1 MKHLTKRPYINL
13 SCITLS
19 CLTGAL
25 LLLAA
30 PMDARAEHN
39 MMHDVVHSVVGD
51 HPLPDDI
58 AGKYYMEYEQ
68 REPCQYYRVV
78 PPSLMAVPVCDRTV
92 AADGPMKLL
101 PVVAS
106 YTIYFD
112 FDKSNIRKN
121 QWGVLDQVV
130 REMNVYHPTQVT
142 VVGHTDTSGSMD
154 YNRTLSAKRADS
166 VSKELTA
173 RNIAN
178 FYLDEQAMGEENLAV
193 PTPDGTRLEENRR
206 VVIQFRK

>member
-1 MKHLTKRPYINL
+1 MKTMYKSLTMVAVL
-13 SCITLS
+13 
-19 CLTGAL
+19 A
-25 LLLAA
+25 LLAA
-30 PMDARAEHN
+30 PTAAKAEHSSLGLGN
-39 MMHDVVHSVVGD
+39 YMPHFDYV
-51 HPLPDDI
+51 LPDDI

-68 REPCQYYRVV
+68 REPCQHYRMV
-78 PPSLMAVPVCDRTV
+78 PNSVMNMASCVQSKK
-92 AADGPMKLL
+92 DGKIKLL
-101 PVVAS
+101 PVVAT

-121 QWGVLDQVV
+121 QWSVIDQVV

-154 YNRTLSAKRADS
+154 YNSKLSARRADTA
-166 VSKELTA
+166 SKALTS
-173 RNIAN
+173 RNITN

>member
-1 MKHLTKRPYINL
+1 MKTMYKSLTMAAVL
-13 SCITLS
+13 ALM
-19 CLTGAL
+19 GAPTV
-25 LLLAA
+25 AKA
-30 PMDARAEHN
+30 EPMHFFGLENYMPHFDY
-39 MMHDVVHSVVGD
+39 V
-51 HPLPDDI
+51 LPDDI

-68 REPCQYYRVV
+68 REPCQHYRVV
-78 PPSLMAVPVCDRTV
+78 PNSVMGMASCVEPKK
-92 AADGPMKLL
+92 DGKIRLL
-101 PVVAS
+101 PVVS
-106 YTIYFD
+106 TYTIYFD
-112 FDKSNIRKN
+112 FDRSNIRKN

-130 REMNVYHPTQVT
+130 REMNVYHPAQVT

-154 YNRTLSAKRADS
+154 YNRKLSAKRADS